1 MADRTESLQRNEK
14 DIKTK
19 QSIIDEVNEQK
30 SNLLS
35 KIEDL
40 NHEVRSLQSDKEKKD
55 QKLKV
60 AMKMNEDLHLEIESY
75 KRNIYQMK

>member
-1 MADRTESLQRNEK
+1 MADRTESLLRNEK

-19 QSIIDEVNEQK
+19 QSIINEVNEQK
-30 SNLLS
+30 SNLLT

>member
-1 MADRTESLQRNEK
+1 M
-14 DIKTK
+14 
-19 QSIIDEVNEQK
+19 NEQK
-30 SNLLS
+30 SNLLT

>member
-60 AMKMNEDLHLEIESY
+60 AMKLNEDLHLEIESH